1 MPSAKGKRKVQTHEI
16 RKRFLDHFVKAG
28 HTEVPSAS
36 VILDDPNLLF
46 VNAGMVQFVPY
57 FLGQR
62 TPPYPTAT
70 SIQKCIRTPD
80 IDEVGITTRHNTFFQ
95 MAGNF
100 SFGDYFKRGAIDLAW
115 TLLTKSVADGGYGFD
130 PDKLWA
136 TVYWDDDEASQL
148 WQEVAG
154 LPAERIQ
161 RRGMADNYWSMG
173 IPGPC
178 GPSSEIYYDRGPEYG
193 PEGGPLASEERYIEI
208 WNLVF
213 MENERGEGTTK
224 DDYRI
229 LGPLPRKNIDTGMG
243 VERVA
248 VLLQGV
254 HNVYETD
261 LLRPVIDVVAAQA
274 PREYDVG
281 KHDDDVRYRII
292 ADHSRTAAI
301 LIGDGVSPG
310 NDGRGYVLRRLLRRV
325 IRSAKLLGIDTPIM
339 GDLMATVRDAMGPSY
354 PELVADF
361 DRINRIAVA
370 EETAFNRTLTS
381 GSRLFDEVAGATKA
395 SGATVLSG
403 SDAFTLHDTYGF
415 PIELTLEMAAEAG
428 LRVDEL
434 GFRELMAEQRRRAK
448 ADAAARKHAH
458 ADLSAYRE
466 LVDAGPTEF
475 TGFDELTSEARI
487 LGIFVDGKRVPVVAH
502 ATDGADRVELVL
514 DRTPLYAESGGQ
526 VADEGTI
533 SGTGAGE
540 TARAAVTDVQ
550 KIAKSLWAHRVNVES
565 GEFVEGDTVIAA
577 VDPGWRRGATQGHS
591 GTHMVHAALRQVLGP
606 NAVQAGSLNRPGY
619 LRFDF
624 NWQGP
629 LTEEQRVQVEEVTN
643 EAVQAD
649 FEVHTF
655 TEQLDKAKAMG
666 ALALFG
672 ESYPDR
678 VRVVEIGGPFS
689 LELCGGTHVHNSA
702 QIGPVTI
709 LGESSVGSGVRR
721 VEAYVGLESFR
732 HLAKERALMAGLA
745 SSLKVPS
752 DEVPA
757 RVANLV
763 ERLRAAEKELERSRL
778 ASARAAAVNA
788 AAGAE
793 RIGNVRLVAQRMAG
807 GMTAADLR
815 SLVGDIRGK
824 LGSDPAVVA
833 LIAGGEPGLEGDSVP
848 YAVAANSAA
857 QDLGI
862 RANDLVKQ
870 LSVAIDG
877 RGGGKADL
885 AQGSGKNPFGID
897 AALDAVRAEIAR
909 VS

>member
-1 MPSAKGKRKVQTHEI
+1 VQTHEI

-46 VNAGMVQFVPY
+46 VNAGMVQFVPFY
-57 FLGQR
+57 LGQR
-62 TPPYPTAT
+62 TPPYATAT

-115 TLLTKSVADGGYGFD
+115 TLLTNSVDNGGYGLD
-130 PDKLWA
+130 PERLWT
-136 TVYWDDDEASQL
+136 TVFFDDDEAVRL

-178 GPSSEIYYDRGPEYG
+178 GPSSEIYYDRGPQFG
-193 PEGGPLASEERYIEI
+193 VGGGPIANEDRYIEI

-213 MENERGEGTTK
+213 MQNERGEGTTK
-224 DDYRI
+224 DDFEI
-229 LGPLPRKNIDTGMG
+229 LGALPRKNIDTGMG

-248 VLLQGV
+248 FILQGV

-261 LLRPVIDVVAAQA
+261 LMRPVIDIVATVAAR
-274 PREYDVG
+274 PYGNHGTPE
-281 KHDDDVRYRII
+281 DDVRYRII

-325 IRSAKLLGIDTPIM
+325 VRSAKLLGIEGPIV

-395 SGATVLSG
+395 SGATVVSG

-428 LRVDEL
+428 LQVEEL
-434 GFRELMAEQRRRAK
+434 GFRELMAEQRKRAK

-458 ADLSAYRE
+458 ADLTAYRE

-502 ATDGADRVELVL
+502 SSQLEARAGDRVELIL

-526 VADEGTI
+526 VADAGTI
-533 SGTGAGE
+533 SGIGAGE
-540 TARAAVTDVQ
+540 SARAAVTDVQ
-550 KIAKSLWAHRVNVES
+550 KIAKTLWVHRVNVES
-565 GEFVEGDTVIAA
+565 GEFVEGDIVTAA
-577 VDPGWRRGATQGHS
+577 VDQGWRRGATQGHS
-591 GTHMVHAALRQVLGP
+591 GTHVVHAALRQVLGP

-629 LTEEQRVQVEEVTN
+629 LSDTQRSQIEEVTN

-649 FEVHTF
+649 FEVRTF

-672 ESYPDR
+672 ESYPDH

-752 DEVPA
+752 EEVPA

-763 ERLRAAEKELERSRL
+763 ERLRAAEKELERTRL
-778 ASARAAAVNA
+778 ATARAAVVNA
-788 AAGAE
+788 AAGAQ
-793 RIGNVRLVAQRMAG
+793 RIGNVRVVAQRMSA

-824 LGSDPAVVA
+824 LGSEPAVVA
-833 LIAGGEPGLEGDSVP
+833 LIAESENGTVP
-848 YAVAANSAA
+848 YAVAANLAA
-857 QDLGI
+857 QDLGL

-870 LSVAIDG
+870 LAGAVDG
-877 RGGGKADL
+877 RGGGKADI
-885 AQGSGKNPFGID
+885 AQGSGKDSSGID
-897 AALDAVRAEIAR
+897 AALDALRAQIAQ
-909 VS
+909 VT